1 MAAAFLI
8 ALCAVV
14 AAWCLQ
20 DVVRARRAP
29 SLGQCVG
36 PAHGG
41 PLISVLIP
49 ARNEAERIGAC
60 LEGLAGQTYRDFE
73 VAVVDDHSSDGTADV
88 AYRYRPRL
96 PALEVI
102 PGAALPPGWAGK
114 CWACWQAAG
123 RARGEWLL
131 FLDADVTPQPGL
143 LAALATRAAAGEL
156 DLLTLMP
163 LLRLGSLAERV
174 VLPAF
179 MSLLYGLYPLDR
191 VGDPRSPIAFANGQ
205 CLLVR
210 RSVYAAV
217 DGHRAVRAS
226 ILEDTE
232 FGQLVKAAG
241 YRLEAAAAP
250 DLIAV
255 RMYTG
260 WRTLA
265 EGLAKNA
272 VAGYRSGG
280 RRSAWIGARQALIAF
295 LPWYLL
301 AAGAALAAWRP
312 AYLLDG
318 YPLGELLLMLGA
330 ALAAVALLSWGAIAR
345 RRYRIAAAWG
355 ALLPLGMAIYFGLTA
370 YALLRLRRGAG
381 VVWKGRTLH

>member
-1 MAAAFLI
+1 MPSDMTALLLT
-8 ALCAVV
+8 ALCIVV

-20 DVVRARRAP
+20 DAVRAYRAP
-29 SLGQCVG
+29 LLRPPVDLV
-36 PAHGG
+36 AGG
-41 PLISVLIP
+41 PPVSVLIP
-49 ARNEAERIGAC
+49 ARDEAARIGVC
-60 LEGLAGQTYRDFE
+60 MEGLTRQTYREFE
-73 VAVVDDHSSDGTADV
+73 VIVVDDHSSDGTAGV
-88 AYRYRPRL
+88 VQPYGARL

-131 FLDADVTPQPGL
+131 FLDADVAPQPGL
-143 LAALATRAAAGEL
+143 LAALVARAMQRDL

-163 LLRLGSLAERV
+163 LLRLGSLAERA

-179 MSLLYGLYPLDR
+179 MSLLYSLYPLDR
-191 VGDPRSPIAFANGQ
+191 VADPRSPIAFANGQ
-205 CLLVR
+205 CLLMR
-210 RSVYAAV
+210 RSAYQAAG
-217 DGHRAVRAS
+217 GHRAVRAS

-232 FGQLVKAAG
+232 FGQIVKAAG
-241 YRLEAAAAP
+241 HRLEAAAAP
-250 DLIAV
+250 DLITV

-265 EGLAKNA
+265 EGLTKNA

-280 RRSAWIGARQALIAF
+280 RRSALVGARQALIVF

-301 AAGAALAAWRP
+301 AAGVALETWQP
-312 AYLLDG
+312 ENG
-318 YPLGELLLMLGA
+318 LGA
-330 ALAAVALLSWGAIAR
+330 VLVYLGALLAAVALLCWGAIAR

-355 ALLPLGMAIYFGLTA
+355 ALLPLGTAVYFGLAA
-370 YALLRLRRGAG
+370 YALLRLRRGEG
-381 VVWKGRTLH
+381 VVWKGRTFR